1 VTSDS
6 SYSDSKNKNDNFKSN
21 EYSDLKVDNN
31 KLSAVNN
38 DDTISLEGVSGS
50 GKGDLGNQVILMQQ
64 LPASI
69 KYALAGHKWA
79 PVCYA
84 PLRFIIAH
92 SDHKEILRS
101 VVETRTIKHKDETYE
116 TVHELKLTD
125 VIIGAIPTEVTL
137 FENPLG
143 YTEYKYRINFIT
155 NMGKRFTV
163 GPKPLESII
172 AELREKALI
181 YSTYNGEEALVAII
195 NAYDKSGGLKL
206 NNDVDTPGFY
216 LVKGR
221 IKGYNTNHPRP
232 SIEEIIKS
240 AELLDIL
247 QTKYKQKEILPT
259 IIKWGLVAPFGYVL
273 KQLSGNWIPWLHL
286 YGWPNTGK
294 TTSGDLLCSMWGRYH
309 HIDHKI
315 PYTSLDTVAK
325 FGEALSKTTY
335 PITVNEVG
343 SLGDNRHRP
352 LLEMFKT
359 AIEGMTARSKF
370 IRKTHYTNIPALAAG
385 ILTGNAQPPT
395 DPAYRRRSIPICFTQ
410 ADEHTQKER
419 EEFDRLMNERVP
431 KELKTLGDFAANYI
445 LDNQA
450 DLLSN
455 NKLID
460 WKELSRRIL
469 EEFYNAAGREAPEW
483 ISYFVEETQL
493 ADSKED
499 MELLLRAYLL
509 QKINETYNRHCRN
522 VSSLDSSFTDRLD
535 FCLQHKLI
543 PFLNLLNNVDKEQ
556 EVVIT
561 TDLMHEL
568 RQLKVDWS
576 ISSLTEV
583 AGIIP
588 DFKYGQKK
596 RGGKNVR
603 AAYGSKEKFIEFL
616 DAE

>member
-1 VTSDS
+1 
-6 SYSDSKNKNDNFKSN
+6 
-21 EYSDLKVDNN
+21 
-31 KLSAVNN
+31 
-38 DDTISLEGVSGS
+38 
-50 GKGDLGNQVILMQQ
+50 
-64 LPASI
+64 
-69 KYALAGHKWA
+69 
-79 PVCYA
+79 
-84 PLRFIIAH
+84 
-92 SDHKEILRS
+92 
-101 VVETRTIKHKDETYE
+101 
-116 TVHELKLTD
+116 
-125 VIIGAIPTEVTL
+125 
-137 FENPLG
+137 
-143 YTEYKYRINFIT
+143 
-155 NMGKRFTV
+155 
-163 GPKPLESII
+163 
-172 AELREKALI
+172 
-181 YSTYNGEEALVAII
+181 
-195 NAYDKSGGLKL
+195 
-206 NNDVDTPGFY
+206 
-216 LVKGR
+216 
-221 IKGYNTNHPRP
+221 
-232 SIEEIIKS
+232 
-240 AELLDIL
+240 
-247 QTKYKQKEILPT
+247 
-259 IIKWGLVAPFGYVL
+259 
-273 KQLSGNWIPWLHL
+273 
-286 YGWPNTGK
+286 
-294 TTSGDLLCSMWGRYH
+294 MWGRYH

-343 SLGDNRHRP
+343 SLGDSRHRP

-419 EEFDRLMNERVP
+419 EDFDRLMNERVT

-469 EEFYNAAGREAPEW
+469 EEFYDAAGREAPEW

-499 MELLLRAYLL
+499 IELLLRAYLL

-522 VSSLDSSFTDRLD
+522 ISCVDSSFTERFD

-543 PFLNLLNNVDKEQ
+543 PFLNSLNNVDKEQ

-568 RQLKVDWS
+568 GQQKVDWS